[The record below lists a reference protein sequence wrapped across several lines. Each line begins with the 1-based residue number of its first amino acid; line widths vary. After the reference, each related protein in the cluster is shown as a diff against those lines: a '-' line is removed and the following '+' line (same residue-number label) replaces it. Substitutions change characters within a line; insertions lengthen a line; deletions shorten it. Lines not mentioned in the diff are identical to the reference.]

1 MHMGA
6 MNDSAKQTTL
16 RFYQERLLC
25 VLVHIQ
31 QHLDEPLV
39 LDDLARMACLAPY
52 HFHHVFTGM
61 LGGSLARH
69 VRRLRLERAASR
81 LKLTETPVVQIAFEA
96 AYETHESFSRAFRKA
111 FGLSPVQF
119 RAWNG
124 VGARIQVP
132 SGVHYHQQK
141 GPGNFRV
148 AQLKDKT

>member
-1 MHMGA
+1 MHLGA

-31 QHLDEPLV
+31 QHLDEPLP
-39 LDDLARMACLAPY
+39 LEDLARLACLAPH

-61 LGGSLARH
+61 LGESLGSH

-96 AYETHESFSRAFRKA
+96 GYETHEAFSRAFGKG
-111 FGLSPVQF
+111 FGVSPMQF
-119 RAWNG
+119 RRRNG
-124 VGARIQVP
+124 VR
-132 SGVHYHQQK
+132 
-141 GPGNFRV
+141 
-148 AQLKDKT
+148 T